1 MSVSSIKAASW
12 PWIPSSFHTAKS
24 RTSTLIA
31 NKAYAHHANLALS
44 LFETHSC
51 QLDQLAALTLLLD
64 MLTCARL
71 RLNLSPSPSLMGRY
85 PSRCRIVGSC

>member
-1 MSVSSIKAASW
+1 MSVTSIKAATW
-12 PWIPSSFHTAKS
+12 PWIPSSSHTAKS

-71 RLNLSPSPSLMGRY
+71 RLNFLPLPFLDGQISVALPH
-85 PSRCRIVGSC
+85 C